1 MPIYRD
7 KLQKEFDQYQQRI
20 TPQKEPPQVQVSQK
34 PDEEELDLIMDSH
47 AALQGE
53 VDQPEDEITR
63 YLAKGLTK
71 GKPRVFWKDHEH
83 EYPVLAAMARDI
95 LATPASGAGVERLF
109 NCARDVCHYRRGQLK
124 PETIR
129 SLMLHLFASKFE
141 LQQTELE
148 MIKEY
153 LSSGEAAILDQTWK
167 PTPSLNDIE
176 PISDNEEEG
185 YQAEDVSD
193 DSDND
198 LGDNHTVEQATP
210 TLVTTQGE
218 QPRRKRPHSA
228 VEPQD
233 DGDSDLPLPEMPTE
247 ECTQGR
253 LGRIRKKPKQ
263 PDGFEFNKVI

>member
-1 MPIYRD
+1 M
-7 KLQKEFDQYQQRI
+7 
-20 TPQKEPPQVQVSQK
+20 
-34 PDEEELDLIMDSH
+34 
-47 AALQGE
+47 
-53 VDQPEDEITR
+53 
-63 YLAKGLTK
+63 
-71 GKPRVFWKDHEH
+71 
-83 EYPVLAAMARDI
+83 LAAIARDI

-153 LSSGEAAILDQTWK
+153 LSSGEVAILDQTWK

-185 YQAEDVSD
+185 YQGEDISD
-193 DSDND
+193 YSDND

-210 TLVTTQGE
+210 ISVINQGK
-218 QPRRKRPHSA
+218 QPRHKRPHSA
-228 VEPQD
+228 IEPQD
-233 DGDSDLPLPEMPTE
+233 DSDDDIPLPEILTE
-247 ECTQGR
+247 ECMQVR
-253 LGRIRKKPKQ
+253 SGRIRKKPKQ
-263 PDGFEFNKVI
+263 PDGFEFDKL